1 MEPNS
6 TQSETFRPL
15 TPKNNNNNSNN
26 SNNLDP
32 VIKATLIARDDVRL
46 ITADRKGLRGR
57 STSFDVGVLL
67 CFFLGCLFCFV
78 VVFFFLLVLRLGIS
92 PSKRKANIRKRERER
107 ERERK
112 HHLIP
117 TRASGVMRRT
127 GTSISFTDQKTRDLR
142 GPRGP
147 SPPPRPPSLVASR
160 TPGIRNSVQPWP
172 DR

>member
-26 SNNLDP
+26 NNNLDP

-78 VVFFFLLVLRLGIS
+78 VVFFFFVGAPPRHFTI
-92 PSKRKANIRKRERER
+92 KAEGQYPQERER

-112 HHLIP
+112 N
-117 TRASGVMRRT
+117 T
-127 GTSISFTDQKTRDLR
+127 ISFPLGRL
-142 GPRGP
+142 
-147 SPPPRPPSLVASR
+147 A
-160 TPGIRNSVQPWP
+160 
-172 DR
+172 